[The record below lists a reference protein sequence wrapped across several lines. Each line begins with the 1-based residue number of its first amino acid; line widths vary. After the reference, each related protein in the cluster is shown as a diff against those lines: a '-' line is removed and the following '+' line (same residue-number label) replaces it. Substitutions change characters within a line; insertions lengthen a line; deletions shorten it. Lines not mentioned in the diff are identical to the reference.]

1 MLGKT
6 HMAVGIATTLAL
18 TSQATL
24 PELILA
30 GGAGAVGAVISDIDV
45 GTSES
50 HKEAN
55 KIIAM
60 VTITM
65 IGIGLL
71 DYHFQLGI
79 WNKIKNNTTVYQL
92 VIASLIFIAIC
103 MYGKEKPHRS
113 FMHSFLALGLLS
125 GVIAGIYLP
134 AVKYFSIGFL
144 SHLVLDM
151 FNYKKVRLLYPM
163 KKGVCFRLFHAQGM
177 ANEIAFITGVIVA
190 VVEVAMAI
198 WKNPQWIFFLQS
210 RL

>member
-24 PELILA
+24 PELVLA
-30 GGAGAVGAVISDIDV
+30 GGVGAVGAVISDIDV

-65 IGIGLL
+65 IGIGVL
-71 DYHFQLGI
+71 DHYVQLGI
-79 WNKIKNNTTVYQL
+79 WDRIKSNRAVYQL
-92 VIASLIFIAIC
+92 VISGLVFIAIC
-103 MYGKEKPHRS
+103 MYGKEQPHRS
-113 FMHSFLALGLLS
+113 FMHSILALGLLS
-125 GVIAGIYLP
+125 GIIAVIYLP

-163 KKGVCFRLFHAQGM
+163 KKGVCFRMFHARGM
-177 ANEIAFITGVIVA
+177 ANDIAFITGIIVA

-198 WKNPQWIFFLQS
+198 WQNPQWIFFLQS